1 MSQSEFC
8 VVNREALES
17 GSETEDSNVPDS
29 LAAAIQFQ
37 VGNISHQ
44 GCIIQST
51 VGLLPHFLVLWMYYT
66 SKGTV

>member
-44 GCIIQST
+44 GYIIKST
-51 VGLLPHFLVLWMYYT
+51 VGLLPHFLVLRIYYR
-66 SKGTV
+66 SKGIV